1 MSCDIA
7 NGRVEACKDAISGLL
22 NIYFINYGDLPVP
35 TSSNPTY
42 DTGDLSDVIL
52 TFQPASQ
59 LTLYK
64 YELKGANGF
73 EQTIQTSR
81 DNGTTFFEQVLTVQL
96 KKQDAAT
103 HKNVKL
109 LAYGRPRI
117 VVETRDHQYFIAG
130 LDQGCDVTAGTVSSG
145 TAMGDFN
152 GYNLTFTGMEKLPAN
167 FLNCTTE
174 AELEAVFN
182 DGTGDALVVTS

>member
-35 TSSNPTY
+35 TASNPTY
-42 DTGDLSDVIL
+42 DATNTDVIE
-52 TFQPASQ
+52 TWVPDAQ
-59 LTLYK
+59 LSLYK

-96 KKQDAAT
+96 KKQDIAT
-103 HKNVKL
+103 HKNVKM

-117 VVETRDHQYFIAG
+117 VIETRDHQYFLAG
-130 LDQGCDVTAGTVSSG
+130 LDQGCDLTAGTVSSG
-145 TAMGDFN
+145 LAMSDFN
-152 GYNLTFTGMEKLPAN
+152 GYNLTFTSMEKLPAN
-167 FLNCTTE
+167 FLECTTE
-174 AELEAVFN
+174 AGLQALFN
-182 DGTGDALVVTS
+182 DGTDDALIVTS

>member
-7 NGRVEACKDAISGLL
+7 NGRLEACKDAISGLL
-22 NIYFINYGDLPVP
+22 NIYFINYGDLN
-35 TSSNPTY
+35 TLSSSVVF
-42 DTGDLSDVIL
+42 DGDDQI
-52 TFQPASQ
+52 TTWYTATQIN
-59 LTLYK
+59 LYK

-81 DNGTTFFEQVLTVQL
+81 DNGTTFFDQVLTIQL
-96 KKQDAAT
+96 KKQDAVT

-117 VVETRDHQYFIAG
+117 VVETRDHQFFLAG
-130 LDQGCDVTAGTVSSG
+130 YDQGCDVTAGTVSSG

-152 GYNLTFTGMEKLPAN
+152 GYNLTFTGMEKSPAY
-167 FLNCTTE
+167 FIDCADE
-174 AELEAVFN
+174 AGLKAIFT
-182 DGTGDALVVTS
+182 DGADDAIVITS

>member
-1 MSCDIA
+1 MSCEIT
-7 NGRVEACKDAISGLL
+7 NGRLEACKDSISGLM
-22 NIYFINYGDLPVP
+22 NIYFINYGDLD
-35 TSSNPTY
+35 TQGITY
-42 DTGDLSDVIL
+42 GTAANSDVIESWE
-52 TFQPASQ
+52 PASA
-59 LTLYK
+59 LSLYK

-96 KKQDAAT
+96 KNQTIAT
-103 HKNVKL
+103 HKNVKM

-117 VVETRDHQYFIAG
+117 VVETRMHQFFLVG
-130 LDQGCDVTAGTVSSG
+130 VDQGADVTAGTVSSG

-152 GYNLTFTGMEKLPAN
+152 GYNLTFTAMEQVPAN

-174 AELEAVFN
+174 TGLKTLFAAGAV
-182 DGTGDALVVTS
+182 DAVVVTA